1 MNPDE
6 TEAERAEIAA
16 LWDDAQA
23 RIRARMAAIDAAV
36 AAMGDDDL
44 ADEDRALAG
53 GEAHK
58 LAGSLG
64 TFGVPEGSRVARDL
78 EQILTE
84 DGADADAARAR
95 ALAAELR
102 DAVDAGP
109 QPG

>member
-1 MNPDE
+1 MTCPGVS
-6 TEAERAEIAA
+6 AA
-16 LWDDAQA
+16 LALLLPVTPTVASAQQGA
-23 RIRARMAAIDAAV
+23 TITGDGTMALDNVQGI
-36 AAMGDDDL
+36 
-44 ADEDRALAG
+44 
-53 GEAHK
+53 
-58 LAGSLG
+58 G

-78 EQILTE
+78 EHILTE